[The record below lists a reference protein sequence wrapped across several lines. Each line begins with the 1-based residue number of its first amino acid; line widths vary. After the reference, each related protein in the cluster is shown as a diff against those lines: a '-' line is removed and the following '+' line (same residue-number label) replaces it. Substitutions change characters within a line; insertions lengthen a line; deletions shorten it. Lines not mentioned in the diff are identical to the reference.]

1 VAEVHTFVQ
10 QHVLGF
16 SKLSADGVAKLHG
29 DFQEAM
35 EDVLEAMLGRVH
47 VDPQQLLLSL
57 IGVQPDDVKVDLRHR
72 ACALQILSLDSEE
85 CFDVLMNEEMSAA
98 RGDPLRKACLAT
110 GYNKEWQATVRGFI
124 SANASAFAHGD
135 GSQLE
140 WTNLHTKYQENCE
153 ETLEETLNE
162 AAVDATATMSAL
174 LEGPPKNP
182 LSVTPLPARA
192 WLPLRAFVHY
202 QAFESMMK
210 EGVAA
215 LS

>member
-1 VAEVHTFVQ
+1 MPFV
-10 QHVLGF
+10 
-16 SKLSADGVAKLHG
+16 
-29 DFQEAM
+29 
-35 EDVLEAMLGRVH
+35 
-47 VDPQQLLLSL
+47 P
-57 IGVQPDDVKVDLRHR
+57 R
-72 ACALQILSLDSEE
+72 AQ
-85 CFDVLMNEEMSAA
+85 
-98 RGDPLRKACLAT
+98 
-110 GYNKEWQATVRGFI
+110 
-124 SANASAFAHGD
+124 
-135 GSQLE
+135 
-140 WTNLHTKYQENCE
+140 YQENCE